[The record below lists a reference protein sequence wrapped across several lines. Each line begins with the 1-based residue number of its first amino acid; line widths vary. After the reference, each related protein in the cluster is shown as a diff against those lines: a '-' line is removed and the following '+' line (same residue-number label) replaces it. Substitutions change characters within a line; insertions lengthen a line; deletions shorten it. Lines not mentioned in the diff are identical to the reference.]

1 MDAGCGQLE
10 YVEEV
15 MGCGFLTAATKFGLQ
30 PEWLTGIVGEIQ
42 GYVDHLPWPMGV
54 DNWNDLK
61 EGRCVDTL
69 SQTQS
74 LKATT
79 RMPVGDGG

>member
-30 PEWLTGIVGEIQ
+30 PEWLTGIVGEI
-42 GYVDHLPWPMGV
+42 
-54 DNWNDLK
+54 
-61 EGRCVDTL
+61 
-69 SQTQS
+69 
-74 LKATT
+74 
-79 RMPVGDGG
+79 PVGMWIIYHGRWVWTTWTI